1 MERNVLDSWP
11 HPDKAIRAKQ
21 EAALLWAEEQSA
33 KYLILQA
40 PVGSGKSLI
49 GLTLSRYLSMDG
61 RGSSYMLTPQK
72 VLQKQYEQSFSN
84 DHVVS
89 LYGKQNFTCSGKG
102 TTCDIGGLVKPRCAN
117 CPYTEAMNRA
127 MQEPNLVLNYK
138 LALLLFSYHPK
149 FATGSPPRKLMV
161 LDECHVL
168 EQHLVEF
175 DAIEISRRF
184 VEGKLGMN
192 WKIMKAMDEVVEW
205 IAQDY
210 YPKVQSYHEQLESQV
225 LPILAG
231 TRKPSAADVKLVKH
245 YNSVDEHLGEM
256 EFVVHT
262 PLNTLAANRV
272 LIKEPT
278 AYRFKSIYGR
288 GNFKIIDGRA
298 ERYLFMSGTVDRDGF
313 CRDVGIPPEDAA
325 FFSVD
330 SEIPVSN
337 REVHYIPVMRVNA
350 EWDKPERRTDRE
362 NLLTTIKA
370 IVDHHENDSGVIH
383 TGNFKLADWV
393 VTQLEPYAKKNGIK
407 LIHHNPSDDESG
419 DRNHAIEEYM
429 QLAGDGK
436 RAILIS
442 PSVTEGLDLAEDLGR
457 FSITV
462 KVPFGNLGDDWI
474 KTRMELSSE
483 WYRRQAVYHVLQ
495 ASGRVVRSATDK
507 GTTYILDENWQ
518 RLMDSSTKLIPQ
530 WWRDAYHT

>member
-1 MERNVLDSWP
+1 MQNILDSWP

-21 EAALLWAEEQSA
+21 EASLEWAAEQSA

-49 GLTLSRYLSMDG
+49 GMTLSRYLSMDG
-61 RGSSYMLTPQK
+61 RGSSYLLTPQK
-72 VLQKQYEQSFSN
+72 VLQKQYETSFSN

-89 LYGKQNFTCSGKG
+89 LYGKQNFSCQGKG
-102 TTCDIGGLVKPRCAN
+102 TTCDIGSVVKPKCQG
-117 CPYTEAMNRA
+117 CPYTAAMQLA

-149 FATGSPPRKLMV
+149 FGEGSPKRKLMV

-168 EQHLVEF
+168 EQHLVDF

-184 VEGKLGMN
+184 VEGKLGMK
-192 WKIMKAMDEVVEW
+192 WKIMRTMPEVVEW
-205 IAQDY
+205 VTLEY
-210 YPKVQSYHEQLESQV
+210 YDKLQSYFGTLESQI

-245 YNSVDEHLGEM
+245 YNSVGDHLAEM
-256 EFVVHT
+256 EFITHT
-262 PLNTLAANRV
+262 PLDTLAANRV
-272 LIKEPT
+272 LIKEPI

-330 SEIPVSN
+330 SEIPVTN
-337 REVHYIPVMRVNA
+337 RPVHFIPVMRVNA
-350 EWDKPERRTDRE
+350 EWDKPERKDDRE
-362 NLLTTIKA
+362 NLITTIKT
-370 IVDHHENDSGVIH
+370 IIDLHENDSGVIH
-383 TGNFKLADWV
+383 TGNFKLAEWV
-393 VTQLEPYAKKNGIK
+393 VSQLGSHAKANGIK
-407 LIHHNPSDDESG
+407 LVHHNPSEEESG
-419 DRNHAIEEYM
+419 DRNHAIEDYM
-429 QLAGDGK
+429 TVAGSGK

-474 KTRMELSSE
+474 KTRMELSGE

-495 ASGRVVRSATDK
+495 ASGRVVRSSTDK
-507 GTTYILDENWQ
+507 GSTYILDENWQ
-518 RLMDSSTKLIPQ
+518 RLMNSSLKLIPE
-530 WWRDAYHT
+530 WWRDAYHE